1 MKTWHLFLGLI
12 FCAFISCSAQE
23 KSLLI
28 DVFEISISGGP
39 DGTIDFGSGGGSAL
53 EVTGATDIK
62 YTGQQSIK
70 IVYDAVP
77 DGYMWIARGFD
88 LDAKNAAWLIRPE
101 DIDWSKLNA
110 ISFYVYGSDSKA
122 NIAFDIKDN
131 GYEIWRFMVE
141 DNFVGWKKIV
151 CPFNEFFVRTDWQ
164 PNNADK
170 NATLDF
176 PLKSFQFEP
185 RPEAKGTLYF
195 DSVEL
200 VSK

>member
-1 MKTWHLFLGLI
+1 MKTWHLFLGLV

-28 DVFEISISGGP
+28 DDFEIPISGGP
-39 DGTIDFGSGGGSAL
+39 DGTVDSGSGGGSAL

-77 DGYMWIARGFD
+77 GGYMWIARGFD

-101 DIDWSKLNA
+101 DIDWSKFNA
-110 ISFYVYGSDSKA
+110 LSFYMYGSDSKA

-131 GYEIWRFMVE
+131 GFQIWRFMVE

-151 CPFNEFFVRTDWQ
+151 CPFNEFFVRGDWQ

-185 RPEAKGTLYF
+185 LPEAKGTLYF